1 MGVINEIANLL
12 VLQERDRALFE
23 LETQISRAPSA
34 KEEILARRAQ
44 AQADFKRLQDDVKN
58 LETLRM
64 QMRSER
70 LANEEKISKLKIQQA
85 LVKKNDEYQ
94 ALIKAIE
101 NAQIAN
107 SKNEEQELELLF
119 KIDEA
124 KAQLGIASQNH
135 AETMKSFDLE
145 LEKFEKNYTALLA
158 ALDEARFKVRDAEK
172 NCAPNFLEAYR
183 FVKNSKKSFPIVCP
197 EQDGKCIGCHLK
209 ISGSVEAELKSSSEP
224 VFCENCGR
232 IIFRE

>member
-1 MGVINEIANLL
+1 MINEIANLL

-101 NAQIAN
+101 NAQIA
-107 SKNEEQELELLF
+107 
-119 KIDEA
+119 KI
-124 KAQLGIASQNH
+124 GAS
-135 AETMKSFDLE
+135 
-145 LEKFEKNYTALLA
+145 
-158 ALDEARFKVRDAEK
+158 V
-172 NCAPNFLEAYR
+172 
-183 FVKNSKKSFPIVCP
+183 
-197 EQDGKCIGCHLK
+197 
-209 ISGSVEAELKSSSEP
+209 
-224 VFCENCGR
+224 
-232 IIFRE
+232 